1 MEIKRIYHN
10 YKLWEDYKN
19 GFYSSCEKSKKQE
32 NIDKVIEMFNN
43 YELTSIYMQ
52 KVIDE
57 WKYSCEH
64 NFTNYSMNARSRDA
78 FATTYGLTRPDPNN
92 AGQVITMT
100 KAQNRQYRI
109 KEFIKEITK
118 AEEKKVALAAV
129 ADPTIQ
135 D

>member
-1 MEIKRIYHN
+1 MFDVNAGVI
-10 YKLWEDYKN
+10 
-19 GFYSSCEKSKKQE
+19 FKQMWSE
-32 NIDKVIEMFNN
+32 TI
-43 YELTSIYMQ
+43 
-52 KVIDE
+52 
-57 WKYSCEH
+57 
-64 NFTNYSMNARSRDA
+64 NFTNDTMNARSRDA

>member
-1 MEIKRIYHN
+1 MWTETIN
-10 YKLWEDYKN
+10 
-19 GFYSSCEKSKKQE
+19 
-32 NIDKVIEMFNN
+32 FNN
-43 YELTSIYMQ
+43 
-52 KVIDE
+52 DA
-57 WKYSCEH
+57 
-64 NFTNYSMNARSRDA
+64 MNARSKDA
-78 FATTYGLTRPDPNN
+78 FATAYGLTRIDPNDP
-92 AGQVITMT
+92 ATVITMT

>member
-1 MEIKRIYHN
+1 
-10 YKLWEDYKN
+10 
-19 GFYSSCEKSKKQE
+19 
-32 NIDKVIEMFNN
+32 
-43 YELTSIYMQ
+43 
-52 KVIDE
+52 
-57 WKYSCEH
+57 
-64 NFTNYSMNARSRDA
+64 MNARSRDA

-109 KEFIKEITK
+109 KEFIK